1 MNDQTLKGTWNEVR
15 GLIREKWGQLTDD
28 EVERTGGN
36 LEQLLGLIQKKT
48 GEGRDKIEKFLD
60 NALDQGGS
68 MAGRAA
74 NAVQELAASAAE
86 SSMEYA
92 QQAVDVAKSG
102 LRETQRVVQQRPVES
117 LAVCFG
123 VGLISGIVVALAIR
137 SR

>member
-1 MNDQTLKGTWNEVR
+1 MNDQTLKGSWNEVR

-36 LEQLLGLIQKKT
+36 LEQLLGLIQRKT
-48 GEGRDKIEKFLD
+48 GEGREKIEKFLD
-60 NALDQGGS
+60 NALDHGGS

-92 QQAVDVAKSG
+92 QQAVDVARSG
-102 LRETQRVVQQRPVES
+102 FRETQRVVQQRPVES